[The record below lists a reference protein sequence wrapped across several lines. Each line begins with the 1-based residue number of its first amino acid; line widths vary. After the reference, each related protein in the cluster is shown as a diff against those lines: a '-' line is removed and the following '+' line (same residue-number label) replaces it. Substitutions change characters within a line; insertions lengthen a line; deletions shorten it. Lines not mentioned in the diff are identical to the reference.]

1 MCTSDNS
8 ISIIVCLGNP
18 GPKYALTWHNAGF
31 WVADILAREAGVS
44 FKRAGAF
51 EVAYLPNNL
60 QLFKPSTYMNESG
73 RAVGAILTA
82 RQADP
87 HNMILVCD
95 DVNLPLG
102 TLRMRKSG
110 SAGGQNGLKDTID
123 VLKTENFPR
132 LRVGIGPK
140 PERIPLEKYVLK
152 KVPKQQQELASV
164 MAHRAADSVMEAVKN
179 GVEAAQA
186 IYNGAF
192 E

>member
-60 QLFKPSTYMNESG
+60 QLIKPSTYMNESG

-186 IYNGAF
+186 IYNGVF

>member
-8 ISIIVCLGNP
+8 ISIIACLGNP

-60 QLFKPSTYMNESG
+60 QLIKPSTYMNESG
-73 RAVGAILTA
+73 RAIGAILTA

-95 DVNLPLG
+95 DVNLSLG

-132 LRVGIGPK
+132 LRIGIGPK

>member
-1 MCTSDNS
+1 M
-8 ISIIVCLGNP
+8 GNP

-60 QLFKPSTYMNESG
+60 QLIKPSTYMNESG

-110 SAGGQNGLKDTID
+110 SAGGQNGLKDTIE

-140 PERIPLEKYVLK
+140 PDRIPLEKYVLK